1 MSYGIS
7 AANIQRRHMTKGQ
20 QAIAVAIVYPEIA
33 VGGKGKKA
41 AGTKAAES
49 AGFSYRRLADAR
61 TVLKHAPDLPA
72 NVLSGSLPARRPS
85 AARRCVSRG
94 SWLG

>member
-7 AANIQRRHMTKGQ
+7 AANIHRRMMTKGQ
-20 QAIAVAIVYPEIA
+20 QAIAVAMVYPETA

-49 AGFSYRRLADAR
+49 AGFSYRRLEDAR
-61 TVLKHAPDLPA
+61 IILKHTPDLPA
-72 NVLSGSLPARRPS
+72 NVLSDSLPARW
-85 AARRCVSRG
+85 ACGARLCVSRG
-94 SWLG
+94 SRVG